1 MTILKPMLA
10 QALKAEDFANIKY
23 PVLCTPKLD
32 GIRCLIINGKPV
44 SRNFIDIPN
53 RYVQKTM
60 AGLPDFLD
68 GELMVEGGFNSV
80 QSAIMREDGEP
91 NFTYNIFDYGYS
103 ENSEYQRRIAL
114 LKELKLPYYCKLV
127 LPIRINDSQELDEY
141 EAKCISDGYEGVMIR
156 SPNGPYKFG
165 RSTIKEAYLVKLK
178 RFEDSEAIIIGFEE
192 RMHNENIAEEDNFG
206 HTKRSSHKDNLKP
219 ANTLGALI
227 VKDIKSGIEF
237 NLGTG
242 FDDTLRKEIW
252 DNKTK
257 YMGKILTYQFQGIGD
272 TKPRFPSHKG
282 FRDVRD
288 I

>member
-1 MTILKPMLA
+1 MINKPMLA

-60 AGLPDFLD
+60 AGLPDYLD

-91 NFTYNIFDYGYS
+91 NFTYNIFDYGKF
-103 ENSEYQRRIAL
+103 EKNEYWQRAESLIH
-114 LKELKLPYYCKLV
+114 LKLPSYCKLV
-127 LPIRINDSQELDEY
+127 LPNVIKNSQELDEY
-141 EAKCISDGYEGVMIR
+141 EARCIGLGYEGVMIR
-156 SPNGPYKFG
+156 SPSGPYKFG

-178 RFEDSEAIIIGFEE
+178 RFEDSEAEIIGFEE
-192 RMHNENIAEEDNFG
+192 RMHNDNIAEEDNFG

-252 DNKTK
+252 DNKSK
-257 YMGKILTYQFQGIGD
+257 YMGKIPTYQFQGIVD
-272 TKPRFPSHKG
+272 KPRFPSFKG